1 MIQMS
6 FREAED
12 AFDRPIAGMALTHE
26 LGARPWQTSPEYPTI
41 EEALDFYIPRLTD
54 ESFINRLI
62 DIIEMGIPLTSLAE
76 VITLGGVMQGLHTV
90 DVAVLVNP
98 VLVELMEGIA
108 KKAGIDYR
116 LGDVDG
122 ENLPDKMLMSKVR
135 KALKNTNLTEED
147 EKDTTEKVIEVETEE
162 EVTEAPVGLMSRS
175 RGEK

>member
-12 AFDRPIAGMALTHE
+12 AFDRPIPGMALTHE
-26 LGARPWQTSPEYPTI
+26 VGARPWQTPPEYPTL

-62 DIIEMGIPLTSLAE
+62 EIIELGIPLTSLAE

-108 KKAGIDYR
+108 KKAGVEYR
-116 LGDVDG
+116 LGDVDS
-122 ENLPDKMLMSKVR
+122 EDVPDKMLMSKIR
-135 KALKNTNLTEED
+135 KTLKDTNLTPED
-147 EKDTTEKVIEVETEE
+147 EEVSTEE
-162 EVTEAPVGLMSRS
+162 TVEIEESSEPTVGLMSRS
-175 RGEK
+175 RGEE